1 MFSTMLPQTAV
12 STRKRGRDANFRKK
26 MNDKMKSF
34 FGFCKDSSLSVRS
47 ARQKIVL
54 EILSLL
60 LLFGLGSVLAFD
72 VRPIIYYLKL
82 INRKKPNVVSY
93 FVVDLLEKLSHPS
106 LPRADCSLWK
116 HGAEH
121 CRTVCPSSRER

>member
-26 MNDKMKSF
+26 INDKMKSF

-54 EILSLL
+54 EIV
-60 LLFGLGSVLAFD
+60 GNTD
-72 VRPIIYYLKL
+72 VMFRP
-82 INRKKPNVVSY
+82 
-93 FVVDLLEKLSHPS
+93 VD
-106 LPRADCSLWK
+106 R
-116 HGAEH
+116 
-121 CRTVCPSSRER
+121 